1 MKNNSNTKRGGLNPT
16 QLPGPPQLSIQ
27 DIDQAVIDLFDKRMN
42 FHLPSRRQRNQAD
55 NANQKV
61 PVVFSGAEL
70 FVLDSNT
77 NNPIRDEDGAIIT
90 PIISVTRRNISQDDY
105 TGIVPGRYH
114 RTFVHRRQSPTGIR
128 KLQAPKQNGIIIGK
142 NTNQVRHPV
151 IEFISADRP
160 EYYGISYDIIYW
172 CSYQEHMNELIFL
185 TQHAMDAPKMFYIQL
200 DNGWKIEAFFNGEF
214 TYQGNVDAYFEDE
227 RIIRYTFG
235 LKVNAPI
242 MSTKGGNRNVYKT
255 TSPRTFAF
263 TLQESNTINR
273 LDEQKALNLLKFR
286 NIHGSGADTVDEA
299 ILSPEDLD
307 PYRRPRSRLNTEF
320 NTPLFSTARLKELL
334 IYKPT
339 VATQKE
345 YSISEEIKNQRRRG
359 ESQFVANSKEVL
371 DLIFN
376 TNVVLRS

>member
-1 MKNNSNTKRGGLNPT
+1 MKNNGNTKKGSQNPT
-16 QLPGPPQLSIQ
+16 QSPGAPQLSIE

-42 FHLPSRRQRNQAD
+42 FHLPSIRQRDQAD

-105 TGIVPGRYH
+105 TGIVPGRYN
-114 RTFVHRRQSPTGIR
+114 RTFVHRRQTPTGIR
-128 KLQAPKQNGIIIGK
+128 KLQAPKQRGIIIGK
-142 NTNQVRHPV
+142 NTTEVRHPV
-151 IEFISADRP
+151 IEFISMDRP

-172 CSYQEHMNELIFL
+172 CSYQEHMNELISL
-185 TQHAMDAPKMFYIQL
+185 TQYAMDAPKMFYMQL

-214 TYQGNVDAYFEDE
+214 TYQGNVDSYFGDE
-227 RIIRYTFG
+227 RVVRYAFG

-242 MSTKGGNRNVYKT
+242 ISSKGRNRNVYKS

-273 LDEQKALNLLKFR
+273 LDEQKALELLKFR
-286 NIHGSGADTVDEA
+286 NIHGSGADIVDEA

-307 PYRRPRSRLNTEF
+307 PYRRPRARISTDF
-320 NTPLFSTARLKELL
+320 NTPLFSTARLQELL
-334 IYKPT
+334 LYRPT

-345 YSISEEIKNQRRRG
+345 YSISENIKDQKRRG

-376 TNVVLRS
+376 PNVVLRS